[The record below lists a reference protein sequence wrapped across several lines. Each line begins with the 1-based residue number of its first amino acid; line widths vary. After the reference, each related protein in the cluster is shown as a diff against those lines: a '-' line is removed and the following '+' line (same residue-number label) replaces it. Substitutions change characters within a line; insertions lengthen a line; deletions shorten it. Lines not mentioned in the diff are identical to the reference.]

1 MPTYE
6 YPPPVNRETMRGM
19 KAAKEEK
26 ERQKKEEELK
36 YGVYRCATRLY
47 GEAQRLAESGSTRHE
62 VALNQVCHPFHDGL
76 VIEIVNELRRLF
88 PDCSV
93 ELTLKD
99 KNGAIR
105 IVTNMDL
112 TLTIPQFIVIDW
124 S

>member
-6 YPPPVNRETMRGM
+6 YPPPINRETMRGM

-26 ERQKKEEELK
+26 ERKKKEEELK
-36 YGVYRCATRLY
+36 YGVYRRATQLY
-47 GEAQRLAESGSTRHE
+47 GEAQRLAESGSMRHE
-62 VALNQVCHPFHDGL
+62 VALNQVCNPFHGDL
-76 VIEIVNELRRLF
+76 VLEIVNELRRLF

-99 KNGAIR
+99 KNGAMR

-112 TLTIPQFIVIDW
+112 TVIIPQFIVIDW